1 MKKIFTIFALAA
13 LTFTASNA
21 QELKIGAKAG
31 VNLSSLGGDKVP
43 GIDTKGKIGLHLG
56 GVGVYMFS
64 DKFGAQA
71 ELLYSSFGGKQEFN
85 FSEEG
90 FTDISEETTKLNY
103 LSLPLMGKYYVTE
116 SLSFEAGPRIGF
128 LLSAN
133 SEFEDTFTFDGETE
147 TESGEVDIS
156 KGINGLDLGFNIGAS
171 YELES
176 GLFFSLRY
184 TLGLSNIYDSGS
196 VFADIDEDGD
206 IIDGI
211 GTFSQQNNAFQIS
224 VGYFFLND

>member
-1 MKKIFTIFALAA
+1 MKKICTIFALAA
-13 LTFTASNA
+13 LTFTATNA

-31 VNLSSLGGDKVP
+31 INLSSLGGDKVP
-43 GIDTKGKIGLHLG
+43 GVENEGKIGLHLG

-71 ELLYSSFGGKQEFN
+71 ELLYSSFGGK
-85 FSEEG
+85 
-90 FTDISEETTKLNY
+90 ETVSFGDDGTYESKAKLNY

-116 SLSFEAGPRIGF
+116 SLSFEAGPRIAF

-133 SEFEDTFTFDGETE
+133 EEFEDTFTDFEGEVE
-147 TESGEVDIS
+147 IESGEQDIS

-184 TLGLSNIYDSGS
+184 TLGLSNIYDSS
-196 VFADIDEDGD
+196 AVFVDEDGD
-206 IIDGI
+206 IFNDI
-211 GTFSQQNNAFQIS
+211 GTFTQQNNAFQIS
-224 VGYFFLND
+224 IGYFFLND

>member
-1 MKKIFTIFALAA
+1 MKKIFTILALSA
-13 LTFTASNA
+13 LVFTSVNA
-21 QELKIGAKAG
+21 QDLKIGAKAG

-43 GIDTKGKIGLHLG
+43 GIENEGKIGLHLG

-71 ELLYSSFGGKQEFN
+71 ELLYSSFGGKQTSS
-85 FSEEG
+85 FSSESFS
-90 FTDISEETTKLNY
+90 FTDESKVKLNY
-103 LSLPLMGKYYVTE
+103 LSLPLMGKFYATE
-116 SLSFEAGPRIGF
+116 SLSFEAGPRIAF

-133 SEFEDTFTFDGETE
+133 EEFEGSETFDGETE
-147 TESGEVDIS
+147 SFSGEEDIS

-184 TLGLSNIYDSGS
+184 TLGLSNIYDSS
-196 VFADIDEDGD
+196 AFFVDEDGD
-206 IIDGI
+206 VLDDI
-211 GTFSQQNNAFQIS
+211 GNFTQQNNAFQIS
-224 VGYFFLND
+224 IGYFFLND